1 MIAGI
6 DVFNVLLGIRILY
19 LAWLLFMILG
29 DGKCLLKRGKQ
40 KRGWLT

>member
-6 DVFNVLLGIRILY
+6 DVFDVLVGISLLY

-29 DGKCLLKRGKQ
+29 DMK
-40 KRGWLT
+40 